1 MRTKAP
7 PGCGGGGRAPG
18 AGAWWKAAQLKA
30 AVALRAALIDT
41 VQVRAVPVQEP
52 LQPVKVV
59 PVAGVAVRVTEV
71 PLLKLAEQAV
81 LVVPVA
87 AVAHDRPAGAE
98 LTVPEVAARALV
110 TVMANARRFVKV
122 AVTVRAA
129 LMEMVQVAA
138 VPVQAPLQPEKT
150 LPVAGVA
157 VSVTDAVVA

>member
-7 PGCGGGGRAPG
+7 PGCGGGRAPG

-41 VQVRAVPVQEP
+41 VQVRAVPVHEP

-110 TVMANARRFVKV
+110 TVRESAKRRVKV

-129 LMEMVQVAA
+129 LIATVQVVA
-138 VPVQAPLQPEKT
+138 VPVQAPLQPLNS
-150 LPVAGVA
+150 LPAARIA
-157 VSVTDAVVA
+157 VRVTEAVVA